1 MPMGSKTSDNT
12 AFQHLSAT
20 LPRLQVPTLQSDLT
34 AYRATWHG
42 IKCMQL
48 VPKLGIM
55 VELLQ

>member
-1 MPMGSKTSDNT
+1 MPVGSKTT
-12 AFQHLSAT
+12 QHFNIQA
-20 LPRLQVPTLQSDLT
+20 PRYYDYLYILQSDLT
-34 AYRATWHG
+34 AYRATWQG